1 VLTECLMARLSS
13 TSQLESQLVARR
25 IKNRIYYINQW
36 KTIRTR
42 DMFVMR
48 DDIMTNPSTSTMAN
62 YIEQMVRI
70 LEHLK
75 VATLDDTWH
84 RREELN
90 NSTLPR
96 R

>member
-1 VLTECLMARLSS
+1 
-13 TSQLESQLVARR
+13 
-25 IKNRIYYINQW
+25 
-36 KTIRTR
+36 
-42 DMFVMR
+42 MR

-75 VATLDDTWH
+75 VATLDDTWQ

-90 NSTLPR
+90 NSTLAR